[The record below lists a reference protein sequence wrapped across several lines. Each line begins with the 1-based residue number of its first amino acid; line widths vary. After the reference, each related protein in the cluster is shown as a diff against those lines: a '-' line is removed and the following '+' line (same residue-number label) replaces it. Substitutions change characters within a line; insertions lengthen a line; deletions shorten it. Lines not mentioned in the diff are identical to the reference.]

1 MGANR
6 EFSAP
11 TTILQISDQFLRRFE
26 LRARRLLPVEI
37 AHQAN
42 AEADVVH
49 IIAVNV
55 AAAGLPNPAV
65 PDFDLAIAC
74 RRPISDHEVV
84 SQAVP
89 HPANAPMIII
99 EDARAAL
106 PSAAVVHNDKF
117 PAGALHWRATDG
129 LDICRRKITI
139 VGRSP

>member
-1 MGANR
+1 MR
-6 EFSAP
+6 TDRKSSAA
-11 TTILQISDQFLRRFE
+11 TSILQIFDQLLGGFE

-55 AAAGLPNPAV
+55 TAAGLPNPAV

-89 HPANAPMIII
+89 HPAHAPMIII
-99 EDARAAL
+99 EDARTAL
-106 PSAAVVHNDKF
+106 PSAAVVHDDKF
-117 PAGALHWRATDG
+117 PARALHRRATDG
-129 LDICRRKITI
+129 LDICRRKVTI